1 MEFVLS
7 ELVELVA
14 AMKLGAA
21 MKLVAAIELVA
32 AMELVAA
39 SGFGAGRASA
49 GSKKPATRATVVRDW
64 SFMFAGWVKFESV
77 GLN

>member
-1 MEFVLS
+1 MVESVLL
-7 ELVELVA
+7 ELMA
-14 AMKLGAA
+14 SMKL
-21 MKLVAAIELVA
+21 LA
-32 AMELVAA
+32 AMELVVA

-49 GSKKPATRATVVRDW
+49 GSENPATRTTVVRDW

>member
-1 MEFVLS
+1 MVEFVLL
-7 ELVELVA
+7 ELMASMELMAAMEPVAAMELVA
-14 AMKLGAA
+14 R
-21 MKLVAAIELVA
+21 
-32 AMELVAA
+32 MELVAA

-49 GSKKPATRATVVRDW
+49 GSEKPATRTTVVRDW